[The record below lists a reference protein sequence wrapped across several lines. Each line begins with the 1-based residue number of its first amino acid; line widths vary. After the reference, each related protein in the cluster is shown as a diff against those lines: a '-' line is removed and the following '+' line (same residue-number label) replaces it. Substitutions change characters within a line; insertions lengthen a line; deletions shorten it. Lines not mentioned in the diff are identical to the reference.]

1 MSAQEKHTKSFV
13 VDTNLFVAAIKPFSR
28 LSRRSRSAETKSL
41 SLLVKLIMSDE
52 LELKGNSI
60 LMNEYRRFAQEL
72 HSEASRLILK
82 QLIEKTAV
90 VDVTEYSIDRCKPYF
105 PTLESADII
114 HAATC
119 LQTDSILI
127 TNDRHFREIKESGKI
142 VVWSITEAMRNLL

>member
-28 LSRRSRSAETKSL
+28 LSRRPRSAEAKSL

-60 LMNEYRRFAQEL
+60 LVDEYTRFAQEL
-72 HSEASRLILK
+72 HSETSMLILK

-90 VDVTEYSIDRCKPYF
+90 VDVRGYSIDRCKPYL
-105 PTLESADII
+105 PALESADIV